1 MKRHLIF
8 CAAIFLSHAL
18 HARDVWTPEQARE
31 WGGKQPWLVGANYT
45 PASAINQ
52 LEMWQAE
59 SFDPGGIDRELG
71 WAEEMGMNT
80 MRVYLHDLLWEQDAE
95 GFKKRID
102 QFLTI
107 CRKHGIRPM
116 LVLFDSCWDPAPK
129 LGKQREPKPGVHNSG
144 WVQSP
149 AVAVLQDRTQ
159 WPRLKAYTQG
169 LITAFKDDERIL
181 AWDIVNEPG
190 NANGASYG
198 AGGMKLEPANK
209 PELGFNL
216 VKEALQWAYEADPSQ
231 PVTSA
236 PWGGD
241 WSSLEK
247 MDQMARLLFTRSDV
261 ITFHC
266 YGNAEDFE
274 RRVLALQQLARPII
288 CTEYLARPS
297 GSTFQGNLPIAKKHQ
312 VGMINWGFVAG
323 KTNTIHPWRT
333 WQRPT
338 EGPEPRVW
346 FHDILRPDGKAY
358 RQEEVDLIKQL
369 TGKS

>member
-1 MKRHLIF
+1 MKRRILIGAVLVF
-8 CAAIFLSHAL
+8 ANAI
-18 HARDVWTPEQARE
+18 HARDLWTPAQAE
-31 WGGKQPWLVGANYT
+31 AWGKQQPWLVGANYI

-59 SFDPGGIDRELG
+59 TFDAEGIERELG
-71 WAEEMGMNT
+71 WAEAMGMNT
-80 MRVYLHDLLWEQDAE
+80 MRVYLHDLLWEQDAK
-95 GFKKRID
+95 GFQKRLD
-102 QFLTI
+102 QFLAI
-107 CRKHGIRPM
+107 CRKHKIKPM

-129 LGKQREPKPGVHNSG
+129 LGKQRDPKPGVHNSG

-149 AVAVLQDRTQ
+149 AVAVLQDETQ
-159 WPRLKAYTQG
+159 WPRLKAYAQG
-169 LITAFKDDERIL
+169 VIAAFKDDERIL

-190 NANGASYG
+190 NPNGKSYG
-198 AGGMKLEPANK
+198 SGGLKLEPANK
-209 PELGFNL
+209 QELGLKL
-216 VKEALQWAYEADPSQ
+216 VKEALKWALDANPSQ

-247 MDQMARLLFTRSDV
+247 MDEMARHLFTHSDV

-266 YGNAEDFE
+266 YGQADDFE
-274 RRVLALQQLARPII
+274 RRVVALQQLNRPII

-297 GSTFQGNLPIAKKHQ
+297 GSTFQGNLPIAKKHK

-338 EGPEPRVW
+338 EGPEPNVW

-358 RQEEVDLIKQL
+358 RQEEVDFIKQI
-369 TGKS
+369 TGQQ